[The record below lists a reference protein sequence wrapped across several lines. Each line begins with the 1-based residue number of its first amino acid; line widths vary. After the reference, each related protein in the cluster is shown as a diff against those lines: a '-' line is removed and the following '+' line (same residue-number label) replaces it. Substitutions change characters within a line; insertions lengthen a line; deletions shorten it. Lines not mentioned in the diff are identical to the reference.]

1 MKVIHYLQAKY
12 RQRYPTTC
20 KRFEAKILGIPY
32 PLETGWLLRYGDA
45 ELDSDKLSALE
56 RGLRR
61 VRMGGAPGAQWAEEG
76 LKVIKR
82 AQIIDRSLAITGDG
96 IPYQTVDW
104 DRAVR
109 SVVGLSRRACGACGE
124 EVAEPV
130 IKHRLD
136 IPALFLDFDNLIL
149 LCTPCGEWWDEQPRN
164 QQGQLTRSSSKTLMA
179 MIKFNRD
186 IKSQDFGPHQP
197 AEPGKVV
204 AANAGCGWIKQSNG
218 SNSYDNLID
227 SCADSG
233 APATIPVSGRT
244 PEKPAVGGINGAA
257 RVAPC
262 PEVRD
267 ERCPAFAGT
276 GAGP

>member
-45 ELDSDKLSALE
+45 EVDSDKLSALE

-96 IPYQTVDW
+96 MPYQTVDW

-149 LCTPCGEWWDEQPRN
+149 LCTPCGEWWGEQPRN

-179 MIKFNRD
+179 MIKSDRD
-186 IKSQDFGPHQP
+186 IKRQDLGPRQP
-197 AEPGKVV
+197 AKPGKVV
-204 AANAGCGWIKQSNG
+204 AANAGCG
-218 SNSYDNLID
+218 
-227 SCADSG
+227 
-233 APATIPVSGRT
+233 
-244 PEKPAVGGINGAA
+244 
-257 RVAPC
+257 
-262 PEVRD
+262 
-267 ERCPAFAGT
+267 
-276 GAGP
+276 